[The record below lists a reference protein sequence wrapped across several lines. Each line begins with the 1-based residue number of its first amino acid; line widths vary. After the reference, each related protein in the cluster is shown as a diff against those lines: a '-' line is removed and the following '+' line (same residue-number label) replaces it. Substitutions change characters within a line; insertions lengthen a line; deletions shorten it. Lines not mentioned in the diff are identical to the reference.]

1 MLDDFSR
8 EDDDPSESEDDDP
21 SESEGDDLS
30 ESEGDDLSESEGDD
44 LSESEVA
51 KEKFEILGRYLR
63 KMLIIDAKDRPDTKE
78 LLKDEW
84 VQE

>member
-1 MLDDFSR
+1 MLDSFSR
-8 EDDDPSESEDDDP
+8 EDDDP
-21 SESEGDDLS
+21 
-30 ESEGDDLSESEGDD
+30 
-44 LSESEVA
+44 SESEVA
-51 KEKFEILGRYLR
+51 KEKFEILGQYLR

>member
-21 SESEGDDLS
+21 
-30 ESEGDDLSESEGDD
+30 SESEGDD

>member
-1 MLDDFSR
+1 MFFIDSDPPSLEEMLLDDFSR
-8 EDDDPSESEDDDP
+8 E
-21 SESEGDDLS
+21 GDNP
-30 ESEGDDLSESEGDD
+30 
-44 LSESEVA
+44 SESEVA

-84 VQE
+84 VQEQQDE

>member
-8 EDDDPSESEDDDP
+8 EDDDPSE
-21 SESEGDDLS
+21 L
-30 ESEGDDLSESEGDD
+30 
-44 LSESEVA
+44 EVA

-84 VQE
+84 VQEQQDE